1 MNFGIDKLIL
11 TTKEYHVHGSNR
23 LESQY
28 NTKAGKLPEVPWKRY
43 YNEPGLFSVTIEE
56 PKGLQVI
63 FNPSKINGTL
73 QEKPINHLEPN
84 MEQIRT
90 ATDIVFSHLEQAG
103 ITADYN
109 QMKVSRIDITQDTT
123 TDHVTETYFP
133 ALSILG
139 GSRLKKRNEPTTY
152 YHGNSQRQICT
163 YDKTSHIFD
172 LTNGNGI
179 IEPNTTRM
187 EVRALNSR
195 ETAKILNVN
204 RFNDVLQITTDN
216 LRNIYTGNL
225 KTNLFHLNP
234 HSSNMPAS
242 ITPEQTNK
250 LIHYFGGYREF
261 NKIIQKSALLEY
273 YRTPERMKQAL
284 AQAGMK
290 RAGINKLL
298 KSSQQAVVKKSY
310 IESYRNTSTT
320 MELLNELRYKFTA

>member
-1 MNFGIDKLIL
+1 
-11 TTKEYHVHGSNR
+11 
-23 LESQY
+23 
-28 NTKAGKLPEVPWKRY
+28 
-43 YNEPGLFSVTIEE
+43 
-56 PKGLQVI
+56 LQVI
-63 FNPSKINGTL
+63 FNPSQINGTL
-73 QEKPINHLEPN
+73 QEKPINHLEPD
-84 MEQIRT
+84 MQRIRT
-90 ATDIVFSHLEQAG
+90 ATEIVFSHLEQAG
-103 ITADYN
+103 IQTDYN

-123 TDHVTETYFP
+123 TEHETETYFP

-234 HSSNMPAS
+234 HSSNMPAT
-242 ITPEQTNK
+242 ITPEQMNN
-250 LIHYFGGYREF
+250 LIDYFGGYRQF

-298 KSSQQAVVKKSY
+298 KNSQQSLVKKSI
-310 IESYRNTSTT
+310 IESYRNPGNTLS
-320 MELLNELRYKFTA
+320 LLNELRYKFTA